1 MTELSRQVRRLEGAW
16 TTGTKWPQRLEWIE
30 IENIRGWT
38 GQRFELRFPVMA
50 VVGENGV
57 GKSTVLQAA
66 ASIYAKPAPGKERFA
81 SHFFPDTPWDRVR
94 DAQIRY
100 AVKRGDSRDTGSV
113 RKPTDRWRGNP
124 DRPERSVSYID
135 LSRIQPIQYRVG
147 YSKLAKSSLVEAD
160 SNDFDKER
168 LSRLNAILGRTY
180 SDARMAVTFD
190 DRNRPVPIIQQ
201 DEMTYSG
208 FHQGAGETT
217 ILELVE
223 TDVPKYSLVLIDEVE
238 SSLHP
243 RAQRR
248 LIRDL
253 AEMAREREL
262 QIVLTTHSPYVLE
275 ELPEI
280 ARAHILQN
288 GGKREIVYGVSP
300 QFAMTKM
307 DDFQQPECDVYVED
321 PRAGTLLI
329 EILTRYSSD
338 LVSRCRVT
346 PYGAASVG
354 QSLGIMVSEKR
365 FPTPT
370 CVFLDGDKSEA
381 PGCFLLPGGD
391 APERVVFDGLH
402 EVQWR
407 GLDHRVARDF
417 PSVSDACNNAMT
429 LSNHHD
435 WIKQAALTLT
445 LGGDILWQAM
455 CSAWVEHCADQTE
468 CNAVTQAVADTVQG
482 IASPSGAPATTPTAT
497 TPPTPSPPE
506 TPAVNAPPPTEPET
520 LFALS
525 PTAVQR

>member
-1 MTELSRQVRRLEGAW
+1 MTELSKEMRRLDGAW
-16 TTGTKWPQRLEWIE
+16 KTGTNWPQRLEWIE
-30 IENIRGWT
+30 IVNIRGWT
-38 GQRFELRFPVMA
+38 GQRFELRFPIMA
-50 VVGENGV
+50 LVGENGV

-66 ASIYAKPAPGKERFA
+66 ASIYAKPAPGKDRFA
-81 SHFFPDTPWDRVR
+81 SHFFPDTTWDHIR

-100 AVKRGDSRDTGSV
+100 SVKQGDHRSGGSV

-124 DRPERSVSYID
+124 ERPERSVSYID
-135 LSRIQPIQYRVG
+135 LSRVQPIPYRVG
-147 YSKLAKSSLVEAD
+147 YSKLAKPSLVE
-160 SNDFDKER
+160 SGSTDFDNER
-168 LSRLNAILGRTY
+168 LMRLNAILGRTY
-180 SDARMAVTFD
+180 SDARMAVTVD
-190 DRNRPVPIIQQ
+190 DQNRPVPIIQQ
-201 DEMTYSG
+201 DEMIYSG

-253 AEMAREREL
+253 AQMARERQL

-280 ARAHILQN
+280 ARAHILQS

-307 DDFQQPECDVYVED
+307 DDYQQPECDVYVED
-321 PRAGTLLI
+321 PRARILLI
-329 EILTRYSSD
+329 EILTRYGSD

-365 FPTPT
+365 FAAPT

-381 PGCFLLPGGD
+381 PGCSVLPGGD
-391 APERVVFDGLH
+391 APERVVFEGLS
-402 EVQWR
+402 EVHWT
-407 GLDHRVARDF
+407 GLKDRVARDF

-435 WIKQAALTLT
+435 WVRQAAHSLT
-445 LGGDILWQAM
+445 LGSDILWQAM
-455 CSAWVEHCADQTE
+455 CSAWVEHCADSAE
-468 CNAVTQAVADTVQG
+468 CKAVTQVVADTVQG
-482 IASPSGAPATTPTAT
+482 IAATSSPPA
-497 TPPTPSPPE
+497 TPPTPVVPSPPP
-506 TPAVNAPPPTEPET
+506 PAAPQVSASLPNESGT
-520 LFALS
+520 LFEQFPS
-525 PTAVQR
+525 AVQE